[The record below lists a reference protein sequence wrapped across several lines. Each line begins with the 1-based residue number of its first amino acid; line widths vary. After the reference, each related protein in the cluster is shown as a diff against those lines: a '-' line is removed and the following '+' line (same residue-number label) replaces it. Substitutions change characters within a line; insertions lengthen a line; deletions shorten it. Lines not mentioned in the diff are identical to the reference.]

1 MAISIA
7 VDILGCTGSVVER
20 ASTLNRII
28 LVAKELK
35 DSLGDLFGFTALM
48 KALDLQQVTQT
59 QLTHD
64 QDVKKN
70 TQVVSAGVVRF
81 NVWSWCLLILQ
92 ITRLEETWTA
102 LRRNFTQTAISY
114 EKTLKPFYKNLYEAE
129 GNRKKIKLQR
139 N

>member
-48 KALDLQQVTQT
+48 KALDLQQVAQT
-59 QLTHD
+59 QLTHNH
-64 QDVKKN
+64 DVKN
-70 TQVVSAGVVRF
+70 RSLHPGWFGLTFGVGV
-81 NVWSWCLLILQ
+81 C
-92 ITRLEETWTA
+92 
-102 LRRNFTQTAISY
+102 
-114 EKTLKPFYKNLYEAE
+114 
-129 GNRKKIKLQR
+129 
-139 N
+139 

>member
-7 VDILGCTGSVVER
+7 VDILGCTGSVEER

-48 KALDLQQVTQT
+48 KALDMQQVTPLAHKRDET
-59 QLTHD
+59 DGFTRVCL
-64 QDVKKN
+64 
-70 TQVVSAGVVRF
+70 S
-81 NVWSWCLLILQ
+81 WSLPVILQ
-92 ITRLEETWTA
+92 ITRLEETWTT

-114 EKTLKPFYKNLYEAE
+114 EKILKPFYKNLYEAE
-129 GNRKKIKLQR
+129 GNGTKR
-139 N
+139 